1 MLQRQECVRSDALLN
16 VERNS
21 SCRDTPSCRYISDKG
36 VPFYPNPFL
45 PLLCQR
51 RIALLGTQMQCF
63 PGKHI
68 LFGRSWGFQG
78 ATGPTFRQSAQTH
91 RMMRPCRLAND
102 VEICLNLIQV
112 SNPCFNLFVFDYGKD
127 QARNRQNS
135 REKIEDAVVKHRP
148 HS

>member
-1 MLQRQECVRSDALLN
+1 MSVPSARAVLSHLSSNTGVLHNVRRTHCPPAGIDLW
-16 VERNS
+16 
-21 SCRDTPSCRYISDKG
+21 
-36 VPFYPNPFL
+36 YPNPFL

-63 PGKHI
+63 PGRHI

-78 ATGPTFRQSAQTH
+78 ATRLAFHQSAQTH
-91 RMMRPCRLAND
+91 RTMRLCRLAND
-102 VEICLNLIQV
+102 VEICLNLMQV

-135 REKIEDAVVKHRP
+135 REILGDTVVRYRP